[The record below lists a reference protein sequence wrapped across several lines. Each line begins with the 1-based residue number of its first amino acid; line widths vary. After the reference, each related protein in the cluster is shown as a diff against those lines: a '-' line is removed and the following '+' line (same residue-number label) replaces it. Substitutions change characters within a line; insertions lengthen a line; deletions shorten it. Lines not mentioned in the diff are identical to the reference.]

1 MKPKH
6 FDIIHCIDDN
16 YGPQCGVTITSICMN
31 HSDVDITFHIMYAN
45 LSKQLIEKLRN
56 QVAIFN
62 KSIFFYKID
71 VSVLENSPLEGGKTL
86 PLATYYRLL
95 VAQYVSPEVHRA
107 LYLDVDMIVC
117 RRLDAFY
124 QTDMTNWA
132 AAGVY
137 DISTLD
143 HGPSERLGYNFSL
156 GYINAGVM
164 LINLDYWRQYNIG
177 IECLKFLQNHRDKLL
192 FHDQDVLNGTLAG
205 RIKVM
210 PLEYNVQKHF
220 YDPEFE
226 SHFPKEYTS
235 DYQETINNPAI
246 VHFTETEKPWSTYST
261 HPMCSKWWYY
271 AKHSLWKHYFP
282 VLPKDASILIKLRWL
297 LMHLGC
303 NIQDKSLH

>member
-1 MKPKH
+1 M
-6 FDIIHCIDDN
+6 
-16 YGPQCGVTITSICMN
+16 
-31 HSDVDITFHIMYAN
+31 
-45 LSKQLIEKLRN
+45 
-56 QVAIFN
+56 
-62 KSIFFYKID
+62 
-71 VSVLENSPLEGGKTL
+71 
-86 PLATYYRLL
+86 
-95 VAQYVSPEVHRA
+95 
-107 LYLDVDMIVC
+107 
-117 RRLDAFY
+117 
-124 QTDMTNWA
+124 
-132 AAGVY
+132 
-137 DISTLD
+137 
-143 HGPSERLGYNFSL
+143 
-156 GYINAGVM
+156 
-164 LINLDYWRQYNIG
+164 
-177 IECLKFLQNHRDKLL
+177 L

-246 VHFTETEKPWSTYST
+246 VHFTEMEKPWSTYST